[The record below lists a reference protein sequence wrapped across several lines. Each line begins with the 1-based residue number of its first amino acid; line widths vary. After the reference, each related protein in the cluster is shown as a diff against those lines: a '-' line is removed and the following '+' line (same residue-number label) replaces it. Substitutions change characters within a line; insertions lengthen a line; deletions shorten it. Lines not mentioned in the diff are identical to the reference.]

1 MRKHYSPTFKA
12 EVVLEILKE
21 EKTMAQ
27 IASERGVHA
36 NQLSA
41 WKAEVLKGL
50 PSLFE
55 SDHTALRALQD
66 AHARQLQELY
76 AEIGQLT
83 TQVNWLKKKCGF
95 DSHGK

>member
-1 MRKHYSPTFKA
+1 MRKHYSPTFKV

-27 IASERGVHA
+27 IAAERGVHP

-55 SDHTALRALQD
+55 LDHTALRTLQD

-83 TQVNWLKKKCGF
+83 TQVNWLKRKSGF
-95 DSHGK
+95 DTSTN